1 MRSRLFL
8 FSVLIAAQFLFSCRK
23 QTLFEQVPSSH
34 THIYFTNE
42 LHDSD
47 TLSILDYLYYYN
59 GGGVAVGDINNDG
72 LQDIFFSSNRK
83 GGNKLYLNK
92 GDFQFEDITQKAS
105 VMGDADWSTGVTM
118 ADVNGDGLLDIYVCT
133 VSGKFNLKGHNELYI
148 NNGDLT
154 FSERSSEFG
163 LALQDYSTQAAFFD
177 YDKDG
182 DLDCYLLNQSDHL
195 VDVIRDTSVRRNYSP
210 KAGDRLL
217 RNDSGKFSDVTSQAG
232 IYGSG
237 LGYGLGIAVGDL
249 NNDGWDDIYVG
260 NDFHEND
267 YYYVNNHDGTFS
279 ETGASAFGH
288 YSRFS
293 MGNDM
298 ADYNND
304 GLLDLVTM
312 DMLPPD
318 ESVLKTY
325 GGDDP
330 LDIYKYKL
338 INKGFQYQY
347 SRNALQ
353 RNNDGKHFSEM
364 ALYAGI
370 AATDWSWAP
379 LLADFDNDGI
389 KDLFVSNGIM
399 RRPSDLD
406 YLKFIYN
413 SNVQDMLDKSRK
425 NDASVLNLMPPGKSH
440 NYMFKGTAQ
449 EKFIDESAA
458 WGMDFIGISNG
469 AAYADLD
476 NDGDLDLVVNRMN
489 DPAGIYRN
497 NSSGRNYLDI
507 KLKGSGRNGFGIGTK
522 IYLFAGGKMQL
533 QHQQPTRGF
542 QSSVSPILHFGLD
555 SLSLVDS
562 LIVVWPSLKSQ
573 TIHHILP
580 NHVLELMQENAGDS
594 FRVEEIMPPATP
606 LLRNITDDLS
616 IQWKHSE
623 DDFFDF
629 NIQSFIPH
637 EESTLGPKL
646 AVGDV
651 NGDGREDFFV
661 CGAKNFPGAM
671 FTQGADGKFTRTNE
685 TLFQGDAA
693 MEDVNALFFDA
704 DGDKDLDLYLV
715 SGGNEYS
722 GQSPLLND
730 RLYLN
735 DGKGNFRKSDGL
747 PPMFANKSCVSVA
760 DIDGDGDLDIFV
772 GGRTDAKSYG
782 NIPES
787 YLLLNDGNGHFRI
800 ATDEW
805 APGLR
810 NVGMV
815 SAAKFADLNHDGKPD
830 LVLVGEWMPLTIYMN
845 TGSQLRRSPEN
856 CAGSMANCQLSS
868 GWWQSLEISDLDG
881 DGNPDIIAG
890 NYGLNSKLTASPEYP
905 LKLFL
910 FDYDNNGRQ
919 DQILANVNNGKYY
932 SFLGKDELEKQLP
945 VIKKKYLQY
954 RGFAGK
960 TMEEVFGDKLSSAK
974 VLQASTMASAIFM
987 NDGKGNFSMRE
998 LPLPAQLSPIFGI
1011 LAVDLDG
1018 DGKKELICGG
1028 NFYGV
1033 QPYEGRYD
1041 ASYGIVLKQDG
1052 RGNFV
1057 PLSMRESGLIVT
1069 GETRDIKAIQSPRGF
1084 PYILVARNNDSVL
1097 VFKQNLPEFHPA
1109 PGQ

>member
-1 MRSRLFL
+1 MRSKLFL

-34 THIYFTNE
+34 THIYFKNE

-92 GDFQFEDITQKAS
+92 GDFQFEDITQKAG
-105 VMGDADWSTGVTM
+105 VKGDADWSTGVTM
-118 ADVNGDGLLDIYVCT
+118 ADVNGDGLSDIYVCT

-163 LALQDYSTQAAFFD
+163 LAFQDYSTQAAFFD

-425 NDASVLNLMPPGKSH
+425 NDASILNLMPPGKSH
-440 NYMFKGTAQ
+440 NYIFKGTAQ

-476 NDGDLDLVVNRMN
+476 NDGDLDLVVNSMN

-497 NSSGRNYLDI
+497 NSSGRNFLDI

-522 IYLFAGGKMQL
+522 IYLFGGGKMQL

-562 LIVVWPSLKSQ
+562 LIVVWPSLK
-573 TIHHILP
+573 
-580 NHVLELMQENAGDS
+580 
-594 FRVEEIMPPATP
+594 FR
-606 LLRNITDDLS
+606 R
-616 IQWKHSE
+616 
-623 DDFFDF
+623 
-629 NIQSFIPH
+629 FIISYP
-637 EESTLGPKL
+637 T
-646 AVGDV
+646 
-651 NGDGREDFFV
+651 
-661 CGAKNFPGAM
+661 M
-671 FTQGADGKFTRTNE
+671 FWN
-685 TLFQGDAA
+685 
-693 MEDVNALFFDA
+693 
-704 DGDKDLDLYLV
+704 
-715 SGGNEYS
+715 
-722 GQSPLLND
+722 
-730 RLYLN
+730 
-735 DGKGNFRKSDGL
+735 
-747 PPMFANKSCVSVA
+747 
-760 DIDGDGDLDIFV
+760 
-772 GGRTDAKSYG
+772 
-782 NIPES
+782 
-787 YLLLNDGNGHFRI
+787 
-800 ATDEW
+800 
-805 APGLR
+805 
-810 NVGMV
+810 
-815 SAAKFADLNHDGKPD
+815 
-830 LVLVGEWMPLTIYMN
+830 
-845 TGSQLRRSPEN
+845 
-856 CAGSMANCQLSS
+856 
-868 GWWQSLEISDLDG
+868 
-881 DGNPDIIAG
+881 
-890 NYGLNSKLTASPEYP
+890 
-905 LKLFL
+905 
-910 FDYDNNGRQ
+910 
-919 DQILANVNNGKYY
+919 
-932 SFLGKDELEKQLP
+932 
-945 VIKKKYLQY
+945 
-954 RGFAGK
+954 
-960 TMEEVFGDKLSSAK
+960 
-974 VLQASTMASAIFM
+974 
-987 NDGKGNFSMRE
+987 
-998 LPLPAQLSPIFGI
+998 
-1011 LAVDLDG
+1011 
-1018 DGKKELICGG
+1018 
-1028 NFYGV
+1028 
-1033 QPYEGRYD
+1033 
-1041 ASYGIVLKQDG
+1041 
-1052 RGNFV
+1052 
-1057 PLSMRESGLIVT
+1057 
-1069 GETRDIKAIQSPRGF
+1069 
-1084 PYILVARNNDSVL
+1084 
-1097 VFKQNLPEFHPA
+1097 
-1109 PGQ
+1109 